1 MSTDTPEDKPV
12 EETPEAVEEAAP
24 ETAEAPAEE
33 PVAAPAEDAEAPAA
47 EEAASTAAES
57 LEIGSTATAVAEGG
71 EAETDFE
78 PVVRGK
84 IDKFGVAMGTGRR
97 KTAVARVRVNKGSGK
112 LTINGKELAEYFPV
126 ERDRNQIL
134 EVLEKTETAG
144 KVDVWARVDG
154 GGITG
159 QSGAVLLGLARALH
173 VMDPSLHH
181 TLSENGFLTRDPRM
195 VERKKYGFKKA
206 RRSFQFSKR

>member
-12 EETPEAVEEAAP
+12 EETPEVPEETAPEAA
-24 ETAEAPAEE
+24 ETPAEE
-33 PVAAPAEDAEAPAA
+33 PAAA
-47 EEAASTAAES
+47 EEAAAPAEAAAAAES
-57 LEIGSTATAVAEGG
+57 LDIGSAATAVAEGG
-71 EAETDFE
+71 EVEPDFE

-97 KTAVARVRVNKGSGK
+97 KTAVARVRVKKGKGK
-112 LTINGKELAEYFPV
+112 LTVNGRELAEFFPV
-126 ERDRNQIL
+126 ERDQNQIL

-144 KVDVWARVDG
+144 KVDVWVRVDG

-173 VMDPSLHH
+173 VLDPSLHQI
-181 TLSENGFLTRDPRM
+181 LSENGFLTRDPRM
-195 VERKKYGFKKA
+195 VERKKYGLKKA

>member
-1 MSTDTPEDKPV
+1 MSTDTPEVKPD
-12 EETPEAVEEAAP
+12 EETPEVANESAPESAEAA
-24 ETAEAPAEE
+24 EEE
-33 PVAAPAEDAEAPAA
+33 PTAADEPEAEAPAA
-47 EEAASTAAES
+47 EEAESSAAES
-57 LEIGSTATAVAEGG
+57 LDIGSTATAGDEGAEP
-71 EAETDFE
+71 EFV

-84 IDKFGVAMGTGRR
+84 VDKFGVAMGTGRR
-97 KTAVARVRVNKGSGK
+97 KTAVARVRVKKGKGK
-112 LTINGKELAEYFPV
+112 FTINGRELTEFFPV
-126 ERDRNQIL
+126 ERDQKQIMQ
-134 EVLEKTETAG
+134 VLEKTGTAG

-159 QSGAVLLGLARALH
+159 QTGAVLLGLARALH

-195 VERKKYGFKKA
+195 VERKKYGLKKA